1 MRIFQIQP
9 DGTKD
14 YKIAIL
20 PIPSVLDRIIEIP
33 SRGNKEHRFVYLEDV
48 ITYYANQ
55 FFQGYGIEDYMV
67 FRITR
72 DADLE
77 IDEEEATDLLSE
89 VEHLCVVAA
98 VVMRYD

>member
-1 MRIFQIQP
+1 MLLCVSFKYYRMER
-9 DGTKD
+9 KD

-89 VEHLCVVAA
+89 VEGILASSSSW
-98 VVMRYD
+98 